1 MALEFSVGIGRDET
15 VEQIAEEAREAEAC
29 GFDQLTIV
37 DQQNICRDV
46 YLMMASA
53 LQATRTIKIGHGVT
67 VPETRHPSVTACA
80 TCTLEEMFPGR
91 VFLGIGAG
99 GNALRS
105 MGKLARPM
113 KEFREYTEFMR
124 TYMTGAECEFQGA
137 KMHNAWI
144 KRPVPIYM
152 AVMGPR
158 SCEMAGEIA
167 DGIIIHGG
175 VHPEVVKWRLDLI
188 RRGAEKAGR
197 DYNNIDIW
205 LRCMV
210 VIADSR
216 EAARREA
223 SAYGSRVTW
232 LTLGDT
238 KGPDADAMRER
249 MRQVIPDYDGLYA
262 EAKRGYEAY
271 NEYEH
276 EQLDSAH
283 SKLVTQRMIDFVHL
297 TGTPADI
304 CERIDELQAI
314 GVKNISTTLFTAI
327 DRYAQMRAFSETI
340 MPRYR

>member
-1 MALEFSVGIGRDET
+1 MGLQFSVGLGRDET
-15 VEQIAEEAREAEAC
+15 PERMAEEAREAEAC

-46 YLMMASA
+46 YLLMMAA
-53 LQATRTIKIGHGVT
+53 VQATKTIKIGHGVT
-67 VPETRHPSVTACA
+67 VPATRHPSVTACA
-80 TCTLEEMFPGR
+80 TSTLDEMAPGR
-91 VFLGIGAG
+91 IFLGIGAG

-105 MGKLARPM
+105 MGGTARPYA
-113 KEFREYTEFMR
+113 EYREYVQFLK

-137 KMHNAWI
+137 RMHNAWI

-152 AVMGPR
+152 AARGPLSLR
-158 SCEMAGEIA
+158 LAGALA
-167 DGIIIHGG
+167 DGVIIHGG

-197 DYNNIDIW
+197 DYSKIDIW

-232 LTLGDT
+232 GTLGMIH
-238 KGPDADAMRER
+238 GPDVDELHARL
-249 MRQVIPDYDGLYA
+249 RQVIPDYDGLYA
-262 EAKRGYEAY
+262 EAKRAYEAY
-271 NEYEH
+271 DEYEH

-283 SKLVTQRMIDFVHL
+283 SQLVTQRMIDFVHL

-314 GVKNISTTLFTAI
+314 GVKNISTTLFTAV
-327 DRYAQMRAFSETI
+327 DRYAQMRAFSEEI
-340 MPRYR
+340 MPRFR